1 LPQSGGIRVFALTHS
16 RRIVFNDALW
26 LISFSL
32 GVIAYDRSTT
42 SSLRI
47 DTAIAGY
54 LCSSDVELRVW
65 AG

>member
-1 LPQSGGIRVFALTHS
+1 MTDLLVNTLDN
-16 RRIVFNDALW
+16 RRNCRHNHM
-26 LISFSL
+26 L